1 MQIGEMTSPL
11 SGMRFSALDGWR
23 GIAALGVTLFHSPF
37 QSHFEESQLVQSSYL
52 LVDFFFVLSG
62 FVISHAYLGRLQ
74 RPGGLGSF
82 VIRRVGRLWPLH
94 VFMLGAFVLL
104 ELVKLVLVDGG
115 RFEHRTPPFSG
126 GTSLE
131 SLFASLLLAQSLGL
145 FSSVT
150 WNAPSWSISVEFYT
164 YFLFAAA
171 AWAIRGYLVP
181 AAIVLIVGSL
191 WIIFKFAHGFM
202 GVGLDYGLF
211 RCIAGFFMGY
221 LTYRAYCAYH
231 ARWTRPAGTALRL
244 EVAAFAVAL
253 LFLLY
258 AGRGV
263 PTLAAP
269 FIFALVVFV
278 FALERGPI
286 SRLLQSQ
293 PFRALGE
300 WSYSIYMVHA
310 FLVVLIMRSAQVTE
324 TLTRTPLLVDSSAA
338 GAEAPR
344 TLVHWGSLYLTDA
357 MTVIYMLLAVVV
369 ASLTY
374 RFVEHPG
381 RDWFNRLARR
391 HEGRRARILDEL
403 TPGEADATPQG
414 VGAMD
419 AGQAS

>member
-1 MQIGEMTSPL
+1 MQTREAATPL
-11 SGMRFSALDGWR
+11 SGIRFSALDGWR
-23 GIAALGVTLFHSPF
+23 GIAALAVALFHSPF
-37 QSHFEESQLVQSSYL
+37 QSHFEESPLVQNSYL

-62 FVISHAYLGRLQ
+62 FVISHAYLRRLR

-115 RFEHRTPPFSG
+115 GFEHRAPPFSG
-126 GTSLE
+126 GTSFA
-131 SLFASLLLAQSLGL
+131 SLFASLFLAQSLGL

-164 YFLFAAA
+164 YFLFAVA
-171 AWAIRGYLVP
+171 AWAIHRYLVP

-191 WIIFKFAHGFM
+191 WVIIKFAHGFM

-211 RCIAGFFMGY
+211 RCIAGFFTGY
-221 LTYRAYCAYH
+221 LTYRAYRVYG
-231 ARWTRPAGTALRL
+231 ARWIRPVGMALWL
-244 EVAAFAVAL
+244 EVAALAVAL

-258 AGRGV
+258 AGSGV

-269 FIFALVVFV
+269 FAFSLVVFV

-286 SRLLQSQ
+286 SWLLQSQ

-310 FLVVLIMRSAQVTE
+310 FLVVLIMRSTQVAQ
-324 TLTRTPLLVDSSAA
+324 TLAGGPLLVDSSAA
-338 GAEAPR
+338 GGEAPR
-344 TLVHWGSLYLTDA
+344 TVVYWGSLYLTDA
-357 MTVIYMLLAVVV
+357 MTVIYLLLAVFV

-391 HEGRRARILDEL
+391 HEARGARISDKR

-414 VGAMD
+414 VGAID